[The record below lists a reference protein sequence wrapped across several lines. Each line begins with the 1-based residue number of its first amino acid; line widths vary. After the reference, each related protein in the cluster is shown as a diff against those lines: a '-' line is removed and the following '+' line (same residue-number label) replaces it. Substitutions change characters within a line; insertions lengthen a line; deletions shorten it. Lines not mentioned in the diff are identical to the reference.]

1 MRIREFLAA
10 AVVLAAT
17 AAVCTASAQPPA
29 GGGGFGGGPGAQGRG
44 GPGGPGG
51 PGGRGG
57 RAGGGGSPFGNFPL
71 MIEEIDDKLYRIAS
85 SSSGNITVFE
95 SDDALL
101 LVDSKFAN
109 EYDQYIELL
118 RGVTDKP
125 VKYLVNTHMHGDHAG
140 GNIAIEALGAD
151 LIGTENMRRGLA
163 ATQATGLPSIT
174 FDDHMRL
181 YFGDRTMDFYWFGRG
196 HTDGDLVIHLPD
208 EGLVLPGDL
217 FAGGDPFVRLIDYNG
232 GGSLMEWSDTLE
244 QVMALEFD
252 RVIPGHSELTDRA
265 RMQAYLDQ
273 IVDMQDLIR
282 EMYEAGRAPADIQ
295 TAVTTEFG
303 SMAFVVLPGIQPVLD
318 ELE

>member
-1 MRIREFLAA
+1 VKFRHLLASILF
-10 AVVLAAT
+10 VAAT

-29 GGGGFGGGPGAQGRG
+29 GGFGGGPGAQGRG
-44 GPGGPGG
+44 APGT
-51 PGGRGG
+51 GGRGG
-57 RAGGGGSPFGNFPL
+57 RMGGGGASPFGNYEL
-71 MIEEIDDKLYRIAS
+71 MIEQLDDGLYRIGS
-85 SSSGNITVFE
+85 SASGNVTVFE

-101 LVDSKFAN
+101 LVDAKFEN
-109 EYDQYIELL
+109 EVDRYLELI
-118 RGVTDKP
+118 RTVSDKP
-125 VKYLVNTHMHGDHAG
+125 IRYLVNTHMHGDHAG
-140 GNIAIEALGAD
+140 GNIRIEALGAD

-181 YFGDRTMDFYWFGRG
+181 YFGDRVMDFYWFGRG
-196 HTDGDLVIHLPD
+196 HTDGDLVVHLPD
-208 EGLVLPGDL
+208 ERLVLPGDL

-232 GGSLMEWSDTLE
+232 GGSLMEWSDTLAE
-244 QVMALEFD
+244 VMKLDFD

-282 EMYEAGRAPADIQ
+282 EMNAAGRAPADIN

-303 SMAFVVLPGIQPVLD
+303 NMAFVVLPGIQAVID

>member
-1 MRIREFLAA
+1 MRISKILAATVMLAA
-10 AVVLAAT
+10 A
-17 AAVCTASAQPPA
+17 AAVTVVSAQPPA
-29 GGGGFGGGPGAQGRG
+29 GGGGGFQGRG
-44 GPGGPGG
+44 GGAPGGRFGG
-51 PGGRGG
+51 GAPGGRGG
-57 RAGGGGSPFGNFPL
+57 GGGGPFGNFPL
-71 MIEEIDDKLYRIAS
+71 MIEEVDDRLYRIAS

-109 EYDQYIELL
+109 EYDTYMELL
-118 RGVTDKP
+118 RGVSDKP
-125 VKYLVNTHMHGDHAG
+125 VRYVVNTHMHGDHAG
-140 GNIAIEALGAD
+140 GNILLEALGAD
-151 LIGTENMRRGLA
+151 IIGTENMRRGLA
-163 ATQATGLPSIT
+163 ATQSEGLPNIT

-181 YFGDRTMDFYWFGRG
+181 YFGGRVMDLYWFGRG
-196 HTDGDLVIHLPD
+196 HTDGDLVIHLPE

-273 IVDMQDLIR
+273 IVDMQDMIR
-282 EMYEAGRAPADIQ
+282 DMDDAGRAPADIQ
-295 TAVTTEFG
+295 SAITTEFG
-303 SMAFVVLPGIQPVLD
+303 AMAFVVLPGIQAVVD
-318 ELE
+318 ELD